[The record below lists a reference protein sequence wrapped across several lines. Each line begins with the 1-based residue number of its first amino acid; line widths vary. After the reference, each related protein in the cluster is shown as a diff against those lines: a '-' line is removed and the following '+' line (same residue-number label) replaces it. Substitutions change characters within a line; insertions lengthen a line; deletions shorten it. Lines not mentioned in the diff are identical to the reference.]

1 MRFVPI
7 YQCSGLKKTKVLGI
21 IFEDD
26 DGAMCANNFDIKFR
40 EMQGAINVW
49 SKRYLTVYGKITI
62 VKSLLLP
69 NLHTYL
75 LRCGAQVLSSLKN

>member
-1 MRFVPI
+1 M
-7 YQCSGLKKTKVLGI
+7 KVLGI

-40 EMQGAINVW
+40 EMQGAIHVW

-62 VKSLLLP
+62 IKSLLLP
-69 NLHTYL
+69 KFTHLFAA
-75 LRCGAQVLSSLKN
+75 LRSPSVELIKKVE